1 MGAIIAID
9 GSSVWGK
16 AGSFT
21 LSAYETEIDDGEGGK
36 KKVNVNE
43 GQRVLLLVWNF
54 YFCVV
59 SCSLKF

>member
-43 GQRVLLLVWNF
+43 GQRVLLFV
-54 YFCVV
+54 
-59 SCSLKF
+59 